1 MAFRHFNP
9 SPNEPKRDYQPM
21 GVVAASRQRMKKR
34 HATSGSELQPG
45 DRVPQIVKNKM
56 MEFFKGGKYSL
67 SEIAR
72 YCGVSRSTV
81 QRYLDKDPE
90 LKEQYDT
97 AWQERIDRV
106 EQSMVELAESAP
118 GEAGAGVI
126 AAEKAAEFLLRYN
139 RKEKYSDT
147 VVSQETLK
155 QLPKIVIPLV
165 IPPREQLPNNPQ
177 EAPIDVG

>member
-1 MAFRHFNP
+1 MAFRHFKP

-118 GEAGAGVI
+118 DEAGAVVI

-147 VVSQETLK
+147 IVSQEALER
-155 QLPKIVIPLV
+155 LPRLIIPIK
-165 IPPREQLPNNPQ
+165 IPPRDQLPNNPQ
-177 EAPIDVG
+177 PETIDV